1 MRLNID
7 LSQGKVKNKVF
18 FISDYHLFHNNVLKF
33 DNRPFADVHE
43 MHIAIEERWNSVV
56 GKDDTVIY
64 LGDLSFGKK
73 NDNTFIE
80 GLFWRLNGHIHFV
93 LGNHD
98 KFENIKSLPRI
109 ETVSDYLE
117 VRVTEMGDVN
127 GKEQR
132 IETLFCCMHYPIY
145 SWNKKHH
152 DNSFLIHGHSHQN
165 LVESEN
171 EWIMKI
177 NNFTKYIPE
186 EFKTVF
192 TSLINEKKFYD
203 GRVVDASCSGW
214 DYTPISHKTI
224 IDNFKKNI

>member
-1 MRLNID
+1 MRLNIN
-7 LSQGKVKNKVF
+7 LTQNKVKNKVF
-18 FISDYHLFHNNVLKF
+18 FISDYHLFHNNVLRF

-73 NDNTFIE
+73 NDNAFIE

-98 KFENIKSLPRI
+98 KFEDIKKLPRI
-109 ETVSDYLE
+109 ESVSDYLE
-117 VRVTEMGDVN
+117 VRVTEMGIIND
-127 GKEQR
+127 KEQQ

-152 DNSFLIHGHSHQN
+152 GAIMVHGHTHMSM
-165 LVESEN
+165 SEA
-171 EWIMKI
+171 
-177 NNFTKYIPE
+177 
-186 EFKTVF
+186 EFH
-192 TSLINEKKFYD
+192 KKNRIID
-203 GRVVDASCSGW
+203 VGCSGW
-214 DYTPISHKTI
+214 DYTPVSHDTI
-224 IDNFKKNI
+224 INTVKDIDFSITNNHSTNI